1 MCGSQVLK
9 KDLFGHSDLG
19 NNFIA
24 DGFIFVI
31 PIKAFG
37 GLETLVKTFMESDV
51 VSNVT
56 INPGN
61 GMIKV
66 S

>member
-1 MCGSQVLK
+1 MWKPGSEKRPVWP
-9 KDLFGHSDLG
+9 LG
-19 NNFIA
+19 SWKQLA

-56 INPGN
+56 INPWN